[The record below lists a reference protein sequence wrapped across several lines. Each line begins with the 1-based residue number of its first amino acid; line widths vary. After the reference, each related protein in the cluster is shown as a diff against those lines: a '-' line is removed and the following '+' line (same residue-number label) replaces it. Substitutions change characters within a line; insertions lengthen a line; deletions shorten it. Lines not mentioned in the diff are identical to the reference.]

1 MVLAGGDNVTH
12 RGRRAPAG
20 LRRCVVVAAIA
31 WLTGAPWIA
40 VLAAPMA
47 PTGAYPERPIH
58 IVVPF
63 AVGTQLDIAARIV
76 GAKLADAVGQP
87 VVIENHPG
95 ASGNI
100 GSEIVARSAPDGYTL
115 LMTGSLITLLP
126 STLGHSAV
134 DPVESFVP
142 VSKLAKVPL
151 VILVHPSL
159 GVSTLPELVAL
170 ARREPGRIAY
180 ATPGVGTTSH
190 LAAATLAQEAG
201 IDLLHVP
208 YVDTGMALREVLT
221 GEPPVYLAFRGPID
235 GYVRNGQLRAL
246 AVAGSNRMLAWPDVP
261 TVAELGYPD
270 AAIDPWNGV
279 LAPAR
284 TPPAIVARLY
294 REFASIMH
302 QPDVREQFTQLGM
315 EPLATTPEAFAAEI
329 RESVARWPA
338 LVNTIG
344 IHAQ

>member
-1 MVLAGGDNVTH
+1 MTH
-12 RGRRAPAG
+12 LGKQTRAR
-20 LRRCVVVAAIA
+20 LRRCVVVATIA
-31 WLTGAPWIA
+31 C
-40 VLAAPMA
+40 LAAA
-47 PTGAYPERPIH
+47 PSPGGLAALLDATGAYPERSIH
-58 IVVPF
+58 IIVPF

-87 VVIENHPG
+87 VVIENRPG

-126 STLGHSAV
+126 STLGPNAV
-134 DPVESFVP
+134 NPVVSFAP

-159 GVSTLPELVAL
+159 GVTTLPELVTL
-170 ARREPGRIAY
+170 ARRQPGRIAY

-190 LAAATLAQEAG
+190 LAAAILAQEAG
-201 IDLLHVP
+201 IDLLHIP

-235 GYVRNGQLRAL
+235 AYVRSGQLKAL

-284 TPPAIVARLY
+284 TPPTIVARLY

-302 QPDVREQFTQLGM
+302 QTDVREQFMQLGM
-315 EPLATTPEAFAAEI
+315 EPLATMPEAFAAEI

-338 LVNTIG
+338 LINATG